1 MSNNT
6 NYRRKYNEMM
16 EKKYEEL
23 RVAQRAKNAIN
34 PAMVLNPETGKYN
47 FNMEKAKN
55 LSAKYIAEQIGVNY
69 NTQGPELDLFKA
81 LSKHADNS
89 IGLLAQID
97 SASSYDKT
105 HDGLGF
111 KIEIMKAAYDS
122 TNNISNDIKAKD
134 EMFKIIDSLV
144 LERFPQAIKNRYPK
158 DEAEAKIQLLDSSK
172 SLREN
177 YEKVIMGRVSGGKRN
192 RKTRRKTNKRKTH
205 RKRK

>member
-1 MSNNT
+1 MLNNT
-6 NYRRKYNEMM
+6 NYRRKYNERM
-16 EKKYEEL
+16 EKKYQEL
-23 RVAQRAKNAIN
+23 RDAERARNARN
-34 PAMVLNPETGKYN
+34 PAMVLDPETGKYF

-55 LSAKYIAEQIGVNY
+55 VSAKYIAEQIGVDY

-81 LSKHADNS
+81 LSKHASNS

-111 KIEIMKAAYDS
+111 KIEIMKAAYDG
-122 TNNISNDIKAKD
+122 TNDLSNDIKKE

-172 SLREN
+172 SVREN

-192 RKTRRKTNKRKTH
+192 RKTRRKTNKRKTN